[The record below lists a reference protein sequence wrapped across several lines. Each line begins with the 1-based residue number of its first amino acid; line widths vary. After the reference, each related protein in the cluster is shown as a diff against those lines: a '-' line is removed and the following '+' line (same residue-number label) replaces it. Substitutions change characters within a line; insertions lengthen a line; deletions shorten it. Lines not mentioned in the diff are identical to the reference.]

1 MEMAEKKMVMP
12 CSLETEKVALGSM
25 FLDPG
30 AAVQGCGLLKEED
43 FFSPTNRIIFAAIE
57 ATVQDSGVGDI
68 SLVWRRLEQEKK
80 TEQVHFSYISEVAMS
95 VGTSIN
101 LPRYAEELRQL
112 SYYRRCIDNGRRMM
126 EAAQNQD
133 ENGISES
140 LGNLREDGVGGDEP
154 KTAAEVMAEYLQ
166 DLSEQR
172 KNGKLFSGLQTG
184 FINLDLLTG
193 GLRADD
199 LYIIAGRPA
208 MGKTALALDISRGC
222 AKSLFTEGKTVVFF
236 SLEMN
241 KRDIVA
247 RLYCGETGADNVMF
261 SIREN
266 DDTRWAEFLRTFEKN
281 GDFFEHMA
289 KNIIV
294 DDSNYIT
301 PENMRAKCH
310 AIRIGGKEVGL
321 IVVDYLQLMST
332 GRGDNRTQEL
342 SHISRSLKLLAKDF
356 HCPVIALSQL
366 SRQVES
372 RADKRPMLSDLR
384 ESGSIEQDADA
395 VMFVYREDYYFP
407 DIDPEKKGIAEIIMG
422 KNRKGPVDTFK
433 LAWLPK
439 ATTFRNLANDTK
451 NWKPVNQKSPWEE
464 GQK

>member
-1 MEMAEKKMVMP
+1 MAEKKLVKP
-12 CSLETEKVALGSM
+12 YSLETEKAALGSM

-43 FFSPTNRIIFAAIE
+43 FYSPTNKILFVAMA
-57 ATVQDSGVGDI
+57 ATVQDSGVADL
-68 SLVWRRLEQEKK
+68 SLVWRRLEQERK
-80 TEQVHFSYISEVAMS
+80 TEQVHFSYLSEVAMS

-112 SYYRRCIDNGRRMM
+112 SYYRRCIDNGRKMM
-126 EAAQNQD
+126 EAAYKQD

-140 LGNLREDGVGGDEP
+140 LSNLREDGVGTDEP
-154 KTAAEVMAEYLQ
+154 KTAAKVMAEYLQ

-172 KNGKLFSGLQTG
+172 KSGKIFSGLQTG
-184 FINLDLLTG
+184 FVDLDLLTG

-222 AKSLFTEGKTVVFF
+222 AKSLFDEGKSVVFF

-241 KRDIVA
+241 ERDIVA

-261 SIREN
+261 SLREN
-266 DDTRWAEFLRTFEKN
+266 DDAKWAEFLRTFEKN

-289 KNIIV
+289 KNIVI

-310 AIRIGGKEVGL
+310 GMRIKGKEIGL
-321 IVVDYLQLMST
+321 IVIDYLQLMSA
-332 GRGDNRTQEL
+332 GKGDNRVQEL

-356 HCPVIALSQL
+356 HCPVVALSQL
-366 SRQVES
+366 SRQVET
-372 RADKRPMLSDLR
+372 RQDKRPMLSDLR

-395 VMFVYREDYYFP
+395 VMFVYRDEYYYP
-407 DIDPEKKGIAEIIMG
+407 ESEKKGVAEVIMG
-422 KNRKGPVDTFK
+422 KQRKGPVGTVE
-433 LAWLPK
+433 LAWLPH
-439 ATTFRNLANDTK
+439 ATTFRNLARNTGA
-451 NWKPVNQKSPWEE
+451 WKTVKEKSPWEE
-464 GQK
+464 GHK

>member
-1 MEMAEKKMVMP
+1 
-12 CSLETEKVALGSM
+12 
-25 FLDPG
+25 
-30 AAVQGCGLLKEED
+30 
-43 FFSPTNRIIFAAIE
+43 
-57 ATVQDSGVGDI
+57 
-68 SLVWRRLEQEKK
+68 
-80 TEQVHFSYISEVAMS
+80 
-95 VGTSIN
+95 
-101 LPRYAEELRQL
+101 
-112 SYYRRCIDNGRRMM
+112 
-126 EAAQNQD
+126 
-133 ENGISES
+133 
-140 LGNLREDGVGGDEP
+140 
-154 KTAAEVMAEYLQ
+154 
-166 DLSEQR
+166 
-172 KNGKLFSGLQTG
+172 
-184 FINLDLLTG
+184 
-193 GLRADD
+193 
-199 LYIIAGRPA
+199 
-208 MGKTALALDISRGC
+208 
-222 AKSLFTEGKTVVFF
+222 
-236 SLEMN
+236 
-241 KRDIVA
+241 
-247 RLYCGETGADNVMF
+247 
-261 SIREN
+261 
-266 DDTRWAEFLRTFEKN
+266 
-281 GDFFEHMA
+281 
-289 KNIIV
+289 
-294 DDSNYIT
+294 
-301 PENMRAKCH
+301 MRAKCH